1 MNPIRGAFK
10 KRAEIIFGITCVL
23 CLPLWAQEFPLL
35 GTLKP
40 GPHAVGFKTELTFDY
55 SRTFNTP
62 KYNYDGE
69 FQKGQRARDMA
80 ITIWFPAA
88 KPSKPVYMRFEEYF
102 FPPTGEV
109 SEQQK
114 SATRQGL
121 KNSPMGQNVA
131 PEKFD
136 QILNTPTAVVKNAA
150 PQTGAFP
157 MLVLAQGFGLP
168 ANSHAAMCEYLASH
182 GYIVAS
188 CPSRGAA
195 GNQMTFDLV
204 GAETQARDME
214 FIIGFLRNFPNVDKD
229 KLGVM
234 GFSFGGLPAAT
245 LAMRNTD
252 VDACLS
258 LDSALGNTGGYALLF
273 RSPFFKPTAVRAA
286 FMHMTP
292 MPAAVNAQNAP
303 VADRN
308 FYRAVKFADKYWLAL
323 QGQRHFDFTTIGA
336 VASIAP
342 EYASFAGPKEG
353 NTMLGHETVCRYALH
368 FFEAYVKRDQTAKAF
383 LQKRPEENGLPAGF
397 ATLEAQAGKK
407 APPTENEIAN
417 IITAGGFE
425 EIAELYRKMQ
435 KEDPEVVL
443 FEENAMNILGYQL
456 LQSQRMEDAVDVFK
470 LNIEAYPDSWNVY
483 DSLGEAY
490 ALQGDVPKAIE
501 FYSTALEM
509 NPGDRRIEQILV
521 DLKKR
526 SK

>member
-1 MNPIRGAFK
+1 MQPFRLSCTRSAWASF
-10 KRAEIIFGITCVL
+10 ALVL
-23 CLPLWAQEFPLL
+23 MFCLPLRAQEFPLF
-35 GTLKP
+35 GALKP

-62 KYNYDGE
+62 KYNYEGE
-69 FQKGQRARDMA
+69 FQKGERARDMA
-80 ITIWFPAA
+80 IAVWFPAA
-88 KPSKPVYMRFEEYF
+88 KPNKPAYMRFEEYF
-102 FPPTGEV
+102 FPPTGEI

-114 SATRQGL
+114 AAARQGL
-121 KNSPMGQNVA
+121 QNSPMGQNVA
-131 PEKFD
+131 PEKFG
-136 QILNTPTAVVKNAA
+136 QILNTLTAVVKNAT

-204 GAETQARDME
+204 GVETQARDLE

-245 LAMRNTD
+245 LAMRNTE

-258 LDSALGNTGGYALLF
+258 LDSAIGNNGGYALLF
-273 RSPFFKPTAVRAA
+273 RSPFFKPAAVRAA

-292 MPAAVNAQNAP
+292 MAVDATAPNAP

-308 FYRAVKFADKYWLAL
+308 FYRALKFSGKYWLAL

-342 EYASFAGPKEG
+342 EYASFAGPKQG

-368 FFEAYVKRDQTAKAF
+368 FFNAHVKREQTALSF
-383 LQKRPEENGLPAGF
+383 LQKSPEENGLPSGF
-397 ATLEAQAGKK
+397 ATIESQTGKK

-417 IITAGGFE
+417 IITTGGFE
-425 EIAELYRKMQ
+425 EVAELYRKMQ

-443 FEENAMNILGYQL
+443 FEENMMNILGYQL
-456 LQSQRMEDAVDVFK
+456 LQSQRLEDALDVFR
-470 LNIEAYPDSWNVY
+470 LNIEA
-483 DSLGEAY
+483 
-490 ALQGDVPKAIE
+490 
-501 FYSTALEM
+501 
-509 NPGDRRIEQILV
+509 
-521 DLKKR
+521 
-526 SK
+526 